1 MPDPLLAQVARSLRE
16 RETRA
21 RWHDRPDLFV
31 AEAFRWSES
40 GSKGGGASSAA
51 PYQLRALASLQ
62 KCGKLAL
69 RSPHGAGKTTV
80 AAWALLWFAVTRE
93 IAQEDWKV
101 ITTAGSWRQLE
112 RYLWPEVKAWANR
125 LRWDVSGLPKW
136 IRGRDSFDLSIKL
149 KHGSA
154 FAIASDDPQ
163 LLEGAH
169 ATELLVIFDES
180 KAVPDGTW
188 DSVEGALSG
197 GAGHAYAL
205 AVSTP
210 GAPSGRFYA
219 IHQRQPGLTDWAVQ
233 HVTLQEAIDA
243 GRVSQEWAQARAQQ
257 WGPESSVYQNRVL
270 GEFSTSD
277 EDGLI
282 PLSWVEA
289 AVERWTA
296 WKESGA
302 PQPGG
307 RLILGVDVARFGADK
322 TVIAARRG
330 DYILSVEAFGGL
342 DTMQTTGQVMARL
355 QEPGALAV
363 VDVIGLGSGVVDRI
377 REQKRDAAR
386 AFNSSGSTTDRD
398 ASGEL
403 GFVNARAAAWWR
415 LRELLDPS
423 RGSAVALPPDDGL
436 VGDLTCPRWS
446 INSSGRIVIEE
457 KDSIRKRLGRSPD
470 AGDALAM
477 AFAVP
482 ATSYHGPLMGAVP
495 YSDRPAA
502 GVVNPA
508 VPWASETQW
517 TSAERYA
524 AEQRWLRGE

>member
-1 MPDPLLAQVARSLRE
+1 MPDPLLEALAAKLEASDAR
-16 RETRA
+16 T
-21 RWHDRPDLFV
+21 RWHDDPAAFV
-31 AEAFRWSES
+31 RDAFRWSES
-40 GSKGGGASSAA
+40 GSKGGGVKA
-51 PYQLRALASLQ
+51 PAEYQTCALASLQ
-62 KCGKLAL
+62 KSAKLAV

-80 AAWALLWFAVTRE
+80 AAWAILWFAVTRE
-93 IAQEDWKV
+93 LAGEDWKV

-112 RYLWPEVKAWANR
+112 KYLWPEVKSWTNR
-125 LRWDVSGLPKW
+125 LRWDRLGLSPWVK
-136 IRGRDSFDLSIKL
+136 GRDQFDLSIKL
-149 KHGSA
+149 RHGSA

-169 ATELLVIFDES
+169 ASELLVILDES

-197 GAGHAYAL
+197 GAGGAYAL

-233 HVTLQEAIDA
+233 HVTLAEAIEA
-243 GRVSQEWAQARAQQ
+243 GRVSAEWATARAAQ
-257 WGPESSVYQNRVL
+257 WGAESSVYQNRVL

-282 PLSWVEA
+282 PLAWVEA
-289 AVERWTA
+289 ANARWQA
-296 WKESGA
+296 WQDAGA

-307 RLILGVDVARFGADK
+307 RLVLGVDVARFGADQ

-330 DYILSVEAFGGL
+330 DYILSVDAFGGL
-342 DTMQTTGQVMARL
+342 DTMQTTGQIMARL
-355 QEPGALAV
+355 GEPGALAV
-363 VDVIGLGSGVVDRI
+363 VDVIGLGSGVVDRL
-377 REQKRDAAR
+377 REQRRDAVQ
-386 AFNSSGSTTDRD
+386 AFNSSGTTTDRD

-415 LRELLDPS
+415 MRELLDPS
-423 RGSAVALPPDDGL
+423 RGATIALPPDDQL
-436 VGDLTCPRWS
+436 IGDLCAPRWS
-446 INSSGRIVIEE
+446 TTSAGRVQIES
-457 KDSIRKRLGRSPD
+457 KDDLRKRLGRSTD
-470 AGDALAM
+470 CGDAVVM
-477 AFAVP
+477 AFSVGAV
-482 ATSYHGPLMGAVP
+482 AHHGPLQLAVP
-495 YSDRPAA
+495 YSDRPSP
-502 GVVNPA
+502 GVVNAA

-524 AEQRWLRGE
+524 GEQRWLRGE